1 MIVPFRRL
9 VRSLGRHGAL
19 RTGLMGT
26 AMLCRMAAELWPNS
40 KVLWARMNSEG
51 GLVTRSVQGIR
62 MKLDLRDA
70 GISRE
75 LFLTGVHEV
84 HSTQQF
90 KEEIKPGMV
99 LLEIGGNIG
108 YFALLGA
115 VRVRPGGRV
124 LALEPSPA
132 NVKSL
137 EGNTKLNGLEDVV
150 KIYPFAAGRESG
162 TLPFYVVSKS
172 NLCGFVNREGPGIQ
186 LLEEVLVRL
195 VPVDQVVEQEAVQ
208 VDYFRMD
215 VEGFETEVIEGM
227 TGTLSG
233 PHPPSGGFIEV
244 HSELLNRKGISA
256 RSFIGRMY
264 ELGYQ
269 IKTARYRGRG
279 DVVVRSN
286 FEFLDHP
293 CSEIGY
299 WETFFRRR
307 KWGEANSEW
316 NV

>member
-1 MIVPFRRL
+1 MSPDDGYPLFIGNASGRAGWRFTHYADGVPSARRILYATSPQADL
-9 VRSLGRHGAL
+9 VGSLMRVRYEAFES
-19 RTGLMGT
+19 RTG
-26 AMLCRMAAELWPNS
+26 
-40 KVLWARMNSEG
+40 
-51 GLVTRSVQGIR
+51 R

-90 KEEIKPGMV
+90 KEEMKPGMV

-115 VRVRPGGRV
+115 RRVRPGGRV

-137 EGNTKLNGLEDVV
+137 EENTKLNGLEDVV
-150 KIYPFAAGRESG
+150 KIYPFAAGRQSG
-162 TLPFYVVSKS
+162 ILPFYVVSKS
-172 NLCGFVNREGPGIQ
+172 NLCGFVNREGPGIK
-186 LLEEVLVRL
+186 LLEEVPVRL
-195 VPVDQVVEQEAVQ
+195 VSVDQVVEQEAVQ

-233 PHPPSGGFIEV
+233 QHAPSGGFIEV

-256 RSFIGRMY
+256 RSFIERMY
-264 ELGYQ
+264 ELGYE
-269 IKTARYRGRG
+269 IKTARYRRRW

-299 WETFFRRR
+299 WETFFRRH
-307 KWGEANSEW
+307 
-316 NV
+316 